1 MKKTFMSE
9 WYVDNTIMKDILTIK
24 MELEYK
30 SQYEYLL
37 RINGIISFMNEIH
50 SFFTE
55 TQKKI
60 FHNRRFLL
68 HNRLFLDKNE
78 NKVKIGFNLFLPPV
92 KNIDTFNG
100 SLIDVFKMKLPD
112 FIISNNRLT
121 SDDFEPEKCS
131 PELYDRESYDEIFN
145 KLENELGGIQSKVET
160 TYLYTWGTFNFDF
173 SKNDGFSCDELSLND
188 INLQTM
194 NINVPD

>member
-9 WYVDNTIMKDILTIK
+9 WYIDNKVLKDILTIK
-24 MELEYK
+24 LELEYK

-37 RINGIISFMNEIH
+37 RIYGIISFMNEIH

-68 HNRLFLDKNE
+68 HNRLFLDKKE
-78 NKVKIGFNLFLPPV
+78 NKVKIEFNLLIPPV
-92 KNIDTFNG
+92 NNIDTMN
-100 SLIDVFKMKLPD
+100 SNLIDVFKMKLPD
-112 FIISNNRLT
+112 FIISTNRIT

-131 PELYDRESYDEIFN
+131 PERYDPKSYDEIFH
-145 KLENELGGIQSKVET
+145 E
-160 TYLYTWGTFNFDF
+160 
-173 SKNDGFSCDELSLND
+173 
-188 INLQTM
+188 
-194 NINVPD
+194 